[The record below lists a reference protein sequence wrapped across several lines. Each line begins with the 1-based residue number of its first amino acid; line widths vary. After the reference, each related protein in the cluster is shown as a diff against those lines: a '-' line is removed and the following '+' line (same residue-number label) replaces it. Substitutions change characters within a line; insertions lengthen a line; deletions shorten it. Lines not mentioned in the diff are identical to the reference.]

1 MTLPLT
7 IVHEFPFLTAKVNG
21 VPGKLMFDTGSGGAL
36 SLNDRLVPLANGK
49 VVGNGFV
56 GSGQRFEMKVYPTV
70 AWIELDGPLVF
81 RDVPDVEG
89 TDYSFVGEGMM
100 PDFLGFIGYAF
111 AAGHRFVLDYGESRL
126 TFFRGADA
134 ERAVRT
140 QLADARTIAVLP
152 FETRKLPN
160 HPILA
165 LTIGGIPFVGAFDTG
180 DLGGAS
186 MSRETQS
193 RLAALGLLTRHEGGD
208 EPLVDVA
215 GLAFASGLTTSV
227 SGIRV
232 TNETE
237 RSDAP
242 LGITEPD
249 TISFGY
255 AFLHRY
261 VSVWD
266 FEKKTIELLER

>member
-1 MTLPLT
+1 L
-7 IVHEFPFLTAKVNG
+7 
-21 VPGKLMFDTGSGGAL
+21 
-36 SLNDRLVPLANGK
+36 
-49 VVGNGFV
+49 
-56 GSGQRFEMKVYPTV
+56 Q
-70 AWIELDGPLVF
+70 
-81 RDVPDVEG
+81 
-89 TDYSFVGEGMM
+89 
-100 PDFLGFIGYAF
+100 
-111 AAGHRFVLDYGESRL
+111 
-126 TFFRGADA
+126 
-134 ERAVRT
+134 
-140 QLADARTIAVLP
+140 

-180 DLGGAS
+180 DLGGVS
-186 MSRETQS
+186 MSRDTQS
-193 RLAALGLLTRHEGGD
+193 RLAALGRLTRHEGGD
-208 EPLVDVA
+208 EPLVDVT
-215 GLAFASGLTTSV
+215 GLVFASGFTTSV

-237 RSDAP
+237 PSDAP

-261 VSVWD
+261 VSIWD